1 MDWAKYACEW
11 QLLSDLSEKETE
23 FELLIINYLH
33 QKIILVP
40 SHYILKTDLIAPLNL
55 QTSLWNSTL
64 AKYKKLSMMF
74 LHKNDRHLLL
84 ELKPSGQKYWTS
96 LGSASVHC

>member
-33 QKIILVP
+33 QKVILVP
-40 SHYILKTDLIAPLNL
+40 SHYVLKTDLIAPLNL
-55 QTSLWNSTL
+55 QTSLRNITL
-64 AKYKKLSMMF
+64 AKRKKKKLITMF
-74 LHKNDRHLLL
+74 LHENDRHLLL
-84 ELKPSGQKYWTS
+84 EFRPSGRK
-96 LGSASVHC
+96 